1 MPSRAGFAFPP
12 APTVRASGPLLIQL
26 FMAGQGIHSYAKY
39 ATSLLR
45 LSGYRGRCL
54 LVSMFLVEKCY
65 VTNAAKHFKWEPR
78 GKGGSIKNRTAG
90 RSPRAALGGRPNLKI
105 IQPRCLVCL
114 DGTAARAV
122 FEREVKVLRERGSI
136 VATAWAER
144 TLITIHPSSLI
155 RLRDPHDKEREF
167 ARFAREVA
175 RIME

>member
-65 VTNAAKHFKWEPR
+65 VTNAVKHFKREPR

-90 RSPRAALGGRPNLKI
+90 RSPRAALGGRPNL
-105 IQPRCLVCL
+105 RSSSHGVSCVS
-114 DGTAARAV
+114 TARRRGLSSSARSKSCGNAAV
-122 FEREVKVLRERGSI
+122 SSRQLGRSER
-136 VATAWAER
+136 
-144 TLITIHPSSLI
+144 
-155 RLRDPHDKEREF
+155 
-167 ARFAREVA
+167 
-175 RIME
+175 